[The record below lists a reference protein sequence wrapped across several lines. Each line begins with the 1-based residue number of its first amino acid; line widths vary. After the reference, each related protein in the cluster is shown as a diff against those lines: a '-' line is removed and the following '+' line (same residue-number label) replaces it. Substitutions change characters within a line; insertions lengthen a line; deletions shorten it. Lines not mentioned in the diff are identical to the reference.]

1 MGKKAL
7 KGFSG
12 LRIFPVTK
20 NDGTGYTVGT
30 AIAISGAQSFSRSP
44 ESSEWKVYADDG
56 IYDSGADWQGDKV
69 TLQLA
74 ELPLELKKYF
84 EGGEYNDTTKEY
96 TFKSS
101 SQAPELA
108 LAFKCLQSDGTWLMK
123 KFFSFKA
130 SSLKDEHKTKGEGN
144 DITPYTIEGTVMNKV
159 INQDVKKE
167 KIAALETDLT
177 WLDTMD
183 VA

>member
-20 NDGTGYTVGT
+20 NDGTGYTVGA
-30 AIAISGAQSFSRSP
+30 AIVISGAQSFSRSP
-44 ESSEWKVYADDG
+44 ETSEWKVYADDG
-56 IYDSGADWQGDKV
+56 IYDSGSDWQGDKV
-69 TLQLA
+69 TIQLA
-74 ELPLELKKYF
+74 ELPLSVKKNF
-84 EGGEYNDTTKEY
+84 EGGDYDDATGTY

-108 LAFKCLQSDGTWLMK
+108 LGFKCLQSDGTWLMK
-123 KFFSFKA
+123 KFYSFKA

-144 DITPYTIEGTVMNKV
+144 DITPYTIEGTIMNKV

-167 KIAALETDLT
+167 KIATSEADLA